1 MERIPGAPEGEPVP
15 APPPGSIPPA
25 PGAPAPPPSAPAPA
39 PPARRSRVGLIAVI
53 VVAVVVVGGIA
64 AALAGGGDDAET
76 AGPSPSSTSPTGTSP
91 TASSTATEPPAGAVP
106 DEIGGAPRITGATGD
121 AFEELMRGFAEQ
133 DTLAVGVYGTMQA
146 PRFMYVVL
154 GTAEDMEGLPLEA
167 FLDLMAAGGNMAI
180 QGDVATRT
188 EGPVDAACGSTDDA
202 SLAYMCVTIDDGSVD
217 ALFGFED
224 APPDEQLDIAI
235 AAA

>member
-1 MERIPGAPEGEPVP
+1 
-15 APPPGSIPPA
+15 
-25 PGAPAPPPSAPAPA
+25 
-39 PPARRSRVGLIAVI
+39 VGLIALI

-64 AALAGGGDDAET
+64 AALAGGGDDPES
-76 AGPSPSSTSPTGTSP
+76 AGPSPSSTAPTGASP
-91 TASSTATEPPAGAVP
+91 TATSTSEPPAGTVP

-133 DTLAVGVYGTMQA
+133 DSLAVGVYGTMQA
-146 PRFMYVVL
+146 PAFMYVVL
-154 GTAEDMEGLPLEA
+154 GTAEDMEGLPLDA

>member
-15 APPPGSIPPA
+15 APPAGSIPPA
-25 PGAPAPPPSAPAPA
+25 PDAPAPPSSTPAPT

-64 AALAGGGDDAET
+64 AALAGGGDAET
-76 AGPSPSSTSPTGTSP
+76 ADPSPSATSPSGAPTETS
-91 TASSTATEPPAGAVP
+91 TASEQPAGTVP

-146 PRFMYVVL
+146 PSFMYVVL

-167 FLDLMAAGGNMAI
+167 FLDLMAAGGSMAI

-188 EGPVDAACGSTDDA
+188 EGPVDAVCGSTDDA

>member
-1 MERIPGAPEGEPVP
+1 M
-15 APPPGSIPPA
+15 
-25 PGAPAPPPSAPAPA
+25 
-39 PPARRSRVGLIAVI
+39 
-53 VVAVVVVGGIA
+53 VGGIA
-64 AALAGGGDDAET
+64 AALAGGGDDAEN
-76 AGPSPSSTSPTGTSP
+76 AAPHPSSTSPTGTSP
-91 TASSTATEPPAGAVP
+91 TASSTA
-106 DEIGGAPRITGATGD
+106 GGSRLPGRCPTRSAAQPRITGATGD

>member
-1 MERIPGAPEGEPVP
+1 
-15 APPPGSIPPA
+15 
-25 PGAPAPPPSAPAPA
+25 
-39 PPARRSRVGLIAVI
+39 
-53 VVAVVVVGGIA
+53 
-64 AALAGGGDDAET
+64 
-76 AGPSPSSTSPTGTSP
+76 
-91 TASSTATEPPAGAVP
+91 
-106 DEIGGAPRITGATGD
+106 
-121 AFEELMRGFAEQ
+121 MRGFAEQ

-235 AAA
+235 CGRLNRRATRRSCPRPESAPRSPHRPGPRPPHHRARPGAARDRRSPGGARRWSGRRPGSSARGW